1 MKLTRTESIEIIKT
15 YLDGQ
20 WVPTTDFLEALG
32 KTVSEIERLER
43 KNEDLQKTV
52 RAYQA
57 ERGIYPND

>member
-1 MKLTRTESIEIIKT
+1 MKLTRSESIEIIKT

-20 WVPTTDFLEALG
+20 WVPTPKFLESL
-32 KTVSEIERLER
+32 KKMVSEIERLER
-43 KNEDLQKTV
+43 KNEGLLKTV